1 MFSQTVYFHSENI
14 EDRNFAVANTLVN
27 QTVNIPFF
35 EKEIVS
41 EEYLNELD
49 AIKEEMLNGEF
60 FSLDDVDSF
69 D

>member
-1 MFSQTVYFHSENI
+1 MTIKTFKE
-14 EDRNFAVANTLVN
+14 
-27 QTVNIPFF
+27 

-60 FSLDDVDSF
+60 FYLDEISDF
-69 D
+69 